1 MRQVTVFLSP
11 KMKGK
16 DEEKDGTAWIDG
28 NMIFPMFVLL
38 SNPKI
43 PRTLENKTQ
52 IQFKDNNYI
61 FFFNF

>member
-1 MRQVTVFLSP
+1 MRQDTFFLSP

-16 DEEKDGTAWIDG
+16 EEEKDGTAWIAG

-43 PRTLENKTQ
+43 PRT
-52 IQFKDNNYI
+52 
-61 FFFNF
+61 